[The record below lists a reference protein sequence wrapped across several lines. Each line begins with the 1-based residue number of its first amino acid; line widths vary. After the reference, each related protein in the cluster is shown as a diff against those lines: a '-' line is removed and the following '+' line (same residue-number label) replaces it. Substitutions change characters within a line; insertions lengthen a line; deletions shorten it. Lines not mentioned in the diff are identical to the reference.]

1 LGRIA
6 IFIGSWLLSRKDSFF
21 WGTQNET
28 AFFEVIED
36 IFLFQEEIATLSHS
50 GIDLFYIVAWLASGG
65 NLCIRWWVR

>member
-36 IFLFQEEIATLSHS
+36 IFFIS
-50 GIDLFYIVAWLASGG
+50 GRNRYTVPLWDRPILYCSVVG
-65 NLCIRWWVR
+65 